1 MSAEASGLGK
11 TLSFVNLIISDL
23 PSAVDAGSWGGGGAA
38 NGDMSWF
45 GTMICIVGIIDAD
58 NTMVNCSGVTS
69 VDSSA
74 KGFSSVGVGFVCT
87 VNFVKNIAN
96 FPTRLGSR

>member
-11 TLSFVNLIISDL
+11 TLSFVNLMISDL
-23 PSAVDAGSWGGGGAA
+23 PNSVDSGSWGGGGAV
-38 NGDMSWF
+38 NGDKSWF

-58 NTMVNCSGVTS
+58 NKMVNCSGVTS

-74 KGFSSVGVGFVCT
+74 RASAAS
-87 VNFVKNIAN
+87 A
-96 FPTRLGSR
+96 